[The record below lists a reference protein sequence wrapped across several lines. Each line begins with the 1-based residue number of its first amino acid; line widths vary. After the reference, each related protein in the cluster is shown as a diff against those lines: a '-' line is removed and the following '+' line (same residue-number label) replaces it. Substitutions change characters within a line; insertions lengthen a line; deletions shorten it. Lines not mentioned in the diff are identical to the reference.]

1 MPIVII
7 NDMKILADPATLA
20 RHICRHFQ
28 MEQLYP
34 LSGNM
39 EEERLKIDQI
49 LDVCFLHFKRSSDRI
64 VKLMVQ
70 ERAITAGK
78 LRLSEE

>member
-1 MPIVII
+1 
-7 NDMKILADPATLA
+7 
-20 RHICRHFQ
+20 

-34 LSGNM
+34 LSANM

-70 ERAITAGK
+70 ERAIAAEK
-78 LRLSEE
+78 LRLTDE